1 MKLETEDKILA
12 TNFLK
17 QEMER
22 EELEKLYTL
31 ILKILELIN
40 IDIINPK
47 FSKVNLE
54 IEDDEDCIY
63 KQIKI
68 NLEEKCINIGLC
80 KQLKNKYFI
89 ATNITYYNENNIE
102 ITKILV
108 KNSYP
113 KDDKFMEL
121 ALKKYKYSIEN
132 NIIKDYK
139 EIENI
144 NYTKEIPIYSINE
157 YKEKKEHYVKCLSKN
172 KKSHNSVEL

>member
-17 QEMER
+17 HQIEI

-40 IDIINPK
+40 INIINPK

-68 NLEEKCINIGLC
+68 NLEEKCIDIGLC

-89 ATNITYYNENNIE
+89 ATNITYHNENNIE
-102 ITKILV
+102 LTKILV
-108 KNSYP
+108 KSLYP
-113 KDDKFMEL
+113 KDEKFMEL
-121 ALKKYKYSIEN
+121 ALKKWQYSIEN
-132 NIIKDYK
+132 KSIKDYK
-139 EIENI
+139 KIKNI

-157 YKEKKEHYVKCLSKN
+157 YKEKQEHYIKCLSKN
-172 KKSHNSVEL
+172 K

>member
-17 QEMER
+17 QQIEI

-40 IDIINPK
+40 INIITPK
-47 FSKVNLE
+47 FSKVKLE

-68 NLEEKCINIGLC
+68 NLEVKCIDIGLC

-89 ATNITYYNENNIE
+89 ATHITYHNENNIE
-102 ITKILV
+102 LTKILV
-108 KNSYP
+108 KSLYP
-113 KDDKFMEL
+113 KDEKFMEL
-121 ALKKYKYSIEN
+121 ALKKWQYSIEN
-132 NIIKDYK
+132 KSIKDYK
-139 EIENI
+139 EIKNI

-157 YKEKKEHYVKCLSKN
+157 YKEKQEHYIKCLSKN
-172 KKSHNSVEL
+172 K